1 MHKFWNFIR
10 NEQSE
15 DVELRISGDI
25 VSDDYAWMYEWYG
38 IAAASP
44 NSFRNEL
51 AKHKG
56 KSITVWIDSD
66 GGDVFAGAGIFDA
79 LKSHDGKITVNI
91 TKAISAASVIAMAG
105 DEIHMS
111 PVGIMMIHNP
121 LTGTYGEAKDMRHAA
136 DVLDE
141 VKETI
146 MNAYQMKT
154 GKPRSKISELMDNES
169 FMSAKTAL
177 AEGFIDK
184 ILYTDTATEA
194 NPIENNFSFSRLAIQ
209 NSMDNSMKKFFEI
222 AKDNPVENKPTP
234 SASQATAQPQQ
245 PVANI
250 TNNNKKEAKTIMNLE
265 ELRAAYPDLVTQIE
279 NRAKEDG
286 KTEERNRIKAIE
298 EISNNIDPALVNKAK
313 FEEPMNAEKLAFEAM
328 KSNGLKGQEY
338 LSNIVTET
346 QNSGVQNVTAAANN
360 VTSSGEQKPAKIENV
375 VAAAGAKFE
384 RSRRGE
390 K

>member
-1 MHKFWNFIR
+1 MSRFWNFIR

-25 VSDDYAWMYEWYG
+25 VSDDYAWIYEWYG

-51 AKHKG
+51 AKYKG
-56 KSITVWIDSD
+56 KNITVWIDSD

-79 LKSHDGKITVNI
+79 LKSHDGKVTVKI

-146 MNAYQMKT
+146 MNAYQIKT
-154 GKPRSKISELMDNES
+154 GKPRNKISELMDNES

-184 ILYTDTATEA
+184 ILYADAATEA
-194 NPIENNFSFSRLAIQ
+194 TPIENNFSFSRLAIQ

-222 AKDNPVENKPTP
+222 AKDNPVQNTP
-234 SASQATAQPQQ
+234 SCSAPHANVQPQQ

-250 TNNNKKEAKTIMNLE
+250 TNNNQKEANTIMNKE
-265 ELRAAYPDLVTQIE
+265 ELRTAYPDLVADIE
-279 NRAKEDG
+279 NSAKEDG
-286 KTEERNRIKAIE
+286 RTEERQRIKAIE
-298 EISNNIDPALVNKAK
+298 EISNNIDPELVNKAK

-328 KSNGLKGQEY
+328 KKDGLKGQEY
-338 LSNIVTET
+338 LNNVKTEVQASGT
-346 QNSGVQNVTAAANN
+346 QNVAAAANN
-360 VTSSGEQKPAKIENV
+360 VTTSGEQKPQKIENV
-375 VAAAGAKFE
+375 IAAAGAKFE
-384 RSRRGE
+384 RARKGE